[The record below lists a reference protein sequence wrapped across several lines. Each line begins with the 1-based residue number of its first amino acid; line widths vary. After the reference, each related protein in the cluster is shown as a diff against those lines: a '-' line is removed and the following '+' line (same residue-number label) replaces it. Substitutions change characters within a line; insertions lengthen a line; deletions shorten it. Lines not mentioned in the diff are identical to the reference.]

1 MTTTSSD
8 VADEE
13 PVFFTQAD
21 NNDESK
27 EQTFELN
34 EQSRQ
39 NTRQCVANEEPSSL
53 KTSVKD
59 STKIDGN
66 TTSFSINGIKANERR
81 GVEKDI
87 HLVLKNLRLKILGQR
102 DDEVLMV
109 TDSLYKNYKTA

>member
-1 MTTTSSD
+1 MTTSSSD

-13 PVFFTQAD
+13 PFFFTQAD

-39 NTRQCVANEEPSSL
+39 NARQCVAKEEPSSL

-81 GVEKDI
+81 RVERVI
-87 HLVLKNLRLKILGQR
+87 HLVFKKMRLKILGQR
-102 DDEVLMV
+102 DDEVFV
-109 TDSLYKNYKTA
+109 VIDSQ